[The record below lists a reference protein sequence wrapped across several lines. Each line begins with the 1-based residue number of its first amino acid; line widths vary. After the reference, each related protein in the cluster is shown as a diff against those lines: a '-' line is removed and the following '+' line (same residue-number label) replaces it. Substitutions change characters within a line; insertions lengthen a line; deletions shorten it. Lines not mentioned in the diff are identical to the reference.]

1 MFIRGRYI
9 RQQQKRTTQEPIG
22 KEMAKPEVN
31 HTGSSIFRPPNPTV
45 PVSVGSFVELPVHF
59 FPCHHF
65 IAASRSADRTPVT
78 VKENK

>member
-1 MFIRGRYI
+1 MFIKGRCI
-9 RQQQKRTTQEPIG
+9 RQQQKRTTQEPKG
-22 KEMAKPEVN
+22 KEIAKPEVQYLDLP
-31 HTGSSIFRPPNPTV
+31 IPTV
-45 PVSVGSFVELPVHF
+45 PVSVVSFVELPVHF